1 MNKINLTE
9 ANKSQLSVDESYG
22 RLGEKSP
29 ISPTSPIYH
38 MQTLKSQRSNIDISP
53 SKSAIRMES
62 QCEFPLQKQK
72 TFED

>member
-29 ISPTSPIYH
+29 TSPI
-38 MQTLKSQRSNIDISP
+38 
-53 SKSAIRMES
+53 
-62 QCEFPLQKQK
+62 
-72 TFED
+72 

>member
-22 RLGEKSP
+22 RLGKK
-29 ISPTSPIYH
+29 SPTSPIYH
-38 MQTLKSQRSNIDISP
+38 MQTLKSRRSDIDISP

-62 QCEFPLQKQK
+62 QCEILLKKQK
-72 TFED
+72 TCED